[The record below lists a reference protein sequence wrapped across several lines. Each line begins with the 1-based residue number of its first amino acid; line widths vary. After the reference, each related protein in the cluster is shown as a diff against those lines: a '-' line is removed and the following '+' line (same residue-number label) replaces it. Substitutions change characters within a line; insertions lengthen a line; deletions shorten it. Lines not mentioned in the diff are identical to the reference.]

1 MIRTFQRHIVRKQME
16 LSESLWQ
23 FEPCSGPY
31 GGQRFLMAVPG
42 CWESHPLF
50 ADYRGEGIYRKRF
63 QAEGDIQIE
72 CKGVSHTAVLV
83 LDGKQIAQHYNAYTP
98 FFAVVKDLAKGE
110 HLLEIKV
117 DNRFHENSAL
127 HLPNDY
133 MSYGGISRGV
143 IGRAGCKVLILNTRM

>member
-83 LDGKQIAQHYNAYTP
+83 LDGQTDSTALQCIHTVFGCSKGSCKRRA
-98 FFAVVKDLAKGE
+98 FARDK
-110 HLLEIKV
+110 
-117 DNRFHENSAL
+117 S
-127 HLPNDY
+127 
-133 MSYGGISRGV
+133 
-143 IGRAGCKVLILNTRM
+143 